1 MRPAHGC
8 GRRGSSIPL
17 PLIGKNR
24 YFPARFYFT
33 SVTGEPLE
41 LPTSHRVPVTWLREH
56 ACPSIRFR
64 MLTEILPPDATNEPE
79 IASLRKELSKY
90 KAVTQTERKQRPTG
104 LWASNILGT
113 GPSKSLGIKD
123 VGTVAQYRRLLEL
136 GVPTDHRSIQLANR
150 VFFRL
155 LSRDEDPKLLFEFQ
169 KPAKTNPEL
178 GAFARDTLKE
188 AVASALA
195 HGGLTD
201 DPRVRGAAN
210 TIVNALAQ
218 FLRDDVADQ
227 PIITKSSRNTLH
239 PGARPPTIHSV
250 ALLAY
255 MPAFQRERAGVI
267 DRLTN
272 FLSRPAPKKTY
283 VLEFGKKTV
292 KPTTQLLGDPLQND
306 STGRPK
312 DLPFA
317 LHWMELLARLNAF
330 EGSTS
335 AARALAHLLKDC
347 NNDGVWHPKNLRALP
362 KSPSGLADFSF
373 PLEND
378 AKKTETRRTDVT
390 FRIALLA
397 KMLGMELEFT

>member
-1 MRPAHGC
+1 M
-8 GRRGSSIPL
+8 
-17 PLIGKNR
+17 
-24 YFPARFYFT
+24 
-33 SVTGEPLE
+33 
-41 LPTSHRVPVTWLREH
+41 TWLREH

-64 MLTEILPPDATNEPE
+64 TLTEILPPDATNEQE
-79 IASLRKELSKY
+79 IASLREELRRY

-113 GPSKSLGIKD
+113 GPSKSLGTKD

-136 GVPTDHRSIQLANR
+136 GVPADHRSIQLANR

-178 GAFARDTLKE
+178 RSFARDTLKE

-195 HGGLTD
+195 HGGLAD

-210 TIVNALAQ
+210 KIVNDLSQ
-218 FLRDDVADQ
+218 FLRSDLAVK
-227 PIITKSSRNTLH
+227 PIITKSLRHKLH
-239 PGARPPTIHSV
+239 PDAKPPTIHSV

-255 MPAFQRERAGVI
+255 MPAYQRERASVI
-267 DRLTN
+267 DRLMD
-272 FLSRPAPKKTY
+272 FLSQPAPKKSY
-283 VLEFGKKTV
+283 MMEFGKKTV

-317 LHWMELLARLNAF
+317 LHWMELLARLNRLEA
-330 EGSTS
+330 S
-335 AARALAHLLKDC
+335 ASAVRALARFFKDC
-347 NNDGVWHPKNLRALP
+347 NNDGVWNPKNLRALP

-373 PLEND
+373 PLEID
-378 AKKTETRRTDVT
+378 AKKAETRRTDVT

-397 KMLGMELEFT
+397 KIVGMELEFT